1 MTQHLIRILREYT
14 ENPNSTEYRGYVI
27 TDTGSG
33 YFAVIDPDIEG
44 RDKVIKSDLLSF
56 EDAREYVDKLS
67 ISPMNYS
74 SSTSNKLS
82 NKSSKSNKS
91 SDGKPSSEWKSTKAS
106 LLKNKNYTGK
116 VYALRAGNNRF
127 RGRNGV
133 VTASSNEFVVYRDKD
148 DATRAANLADYDY
161 EVVQI
166 DVVNGEVIS
175 V

>member
-1 MTQHLIRILREYT
+1 MIRILREDT
-14 ENPNSTEYRGYVI
+14 SNPKSTEYRGYVI

-33 YFAVIDPDIEG
+33 YFAVVDPDIEG
-44 RDKVIKSDLLSF
+44 GNKVIKSDLLSF
-56 EDAREYVDKLS
+56 EDAQDYVDRLS
-67 ISPMNYS
+67 VSPMNYS

-82 NKSSKSNKS
+82 NKS
-91 SDGKPSSEWKSTKAS
+91 SSEWKSTKAS

-133 VTASSNEFVVYRDKD
+133 VPASSNEFVVYRDKD